1 MTNGNPSEPRPP
13 TAERPDPA
21 LLQSAATLIRSGQWL
36 EAARLFETAAGR
48 TPQPGPLLLEAGRL
62 CLRAGDKAAA
72 QHALERAVAADPTLV
87 AAQTNLGLLLAE
99 QGNPRAGLAALKAA
113 MALKPDDPDITVNL
127 AAVEVNLE
135 PPRAIARLRQLLTRH
150 PDHRLALVN
159 LASAAYRSGLY
170 EEAVVG
176 FDRLIV
182 KEPGN
187 LSWRIQRA
195 ASLFGD
201 GRLEEARVAYEEILH
216 RDPANRL
223 ALSGLARLHRVAGA
237 SATEAEY
244 QRRLLALDPD
254 HVGAL
259 VGLARLTPLSD
270 EMRAHMERLA
280 GTPTRPASQR
290 YPLHYALF
298 SLADRDRHVGP
309 ATAFAHLAEAN
320 RLKAEAGAASGRVY
334 DAAAEEAEVERLM
347 RIFDADWFARLARLP
362 GGGGDPSERPVF
374 VVGMPR
380 SGTTLCEQI
389 LVSHSRIG
397 GLGERV
403 DIARI
408 AEELAMGLGGA
419 WPEALAELDPAQLRT
434 QAASY
439 LHLLD
444 RVAPGASRVIDKTP
458 TNFRYLGVIA
468 ALFPKARIVHARRHP
483 MDVCFSCFEQ
493 NFTQSYR
500 WSTDLGDLGHYFGLY
515 RRLMAHWQKLLPLP
529 LLDWSYEEVVEE
541 LEPAARRLLDFC
553 GLELEPGCL
562 HFHETQRPVHTA
574 SLDQVRRPLYK
585 SSVGKWRRYE
595 QQLAPLAVSLRAHGV
610 TDL

>member
-1 MTNGNPSEPRPP
+1 MINGNPPDPQPP
-13 TAERPDPA
+13 TAGRPDPA
-21 LLQSAATLIRSGQWL
+21 LLRNAATLIRSGQWR
-36 EAARLFETAAGR
+36 EAARLFEVAAGQ
-48 TPQPGPLLLEAGRL
+48 TSQPGPLFLEAGRL
-62 CLRAGDKAAA
+62 RLRAGDKAAA
-72 QHALERAVAADPTLV
+72 QHALERAVAADPTLA

-99 QGNPRAGLAALKAA
+99 QGNPRAGLAALEAA
-113 MALKPDDPDITVNL
+113 VALKPDDPDIAVNL

-135 PPRAIARLRQLLTRH
+135 PPRAIARLRQLLARH
-150 PDHRLALVN
+150 PDHRLALIN

-170 EEAVVG
+170 EDAVAG
-176 FDRLIV
+176 FDRLIA

-195 ASLFGD
+195 AALFGD
-201 GRLEEARVAYEEILH
+201 GRLEEARHAYEEILH
-216 RDPANRL
+216 REPANRL
-223 ALSGLARLHRVAGA
+223 ALSALARLHRVAGA
-237 SATEAEY
+237 SAAEAEY

-259 VGLARLTPLSD
+259 VGLARSAPLGE

-280 GTPTRPASQR
+280 SAPSRSAAQR

-298 SLADRDRHVGP
+298 SLADRDRDVDP
-309 ATAFAHLAEAN
+309 AAAFAHLAEAN
-320 RLKAEAGAASGRVY
+320 RLKAEANAASGRAY
-334 DAAAEEAEVERLM
+334 DAAAEEAEVGRLM
-347 RIFDADWFARLARLP
+347 RVFDADWFARLARLP
-362 GGGGDPSERPVF
+362 GGAGDPSERPVF

-389 LVSHSRIG
+389 LVSHSWIG

-408 AEELAMGLGGA
+408 AEELAMGRGGA
-419 WPEALAELDPAQLRT
+419 WPDALAEPDPAQLRMR
-434 QAASY
+434 AASY

-444 RVAPGASRVIDKTP
+444 RAAPGALRVIDKTP

-500 WSTDLGDLGHYFGLY
+500 WSTDLRDLGHYFGLY
-515 RRLMAHWQKLLPLP
+515 RRLMAHWQKVLPLP
-529 LLDWSYEEVVEE
+529 LLDWSYEEVVED
-541 LEPAARRLLDFC
+541 LEPAARRLLAFC
-553 GLELEPGCL
+553 GLEFEPGCL
-562 HFHETQRPVHTA
+562 LFHETQRPVHTA
-574 SLDQVRRPLYK
+574 SLDQVRQPLYK

-595 QQLAPLAVSLRAHGV
+595 EQLAPLAASLRAHGV
-610 TDL
+610 ADL